1 MPTANDL
8 VTRAFRLIGVVDAVG
23 SPSAED
29 AQAGLDTLNNW
40 MDSLGTDRL
49 SIFHLVRTVHTLS
62 GSTASYTIGV
72 GGTIN
77 IARPMWVQNAS
88 LILDS
93 GAATPTEVPIQVF
106 SDDEWAGVAQ
116 KTLSGSQPTGIW
128 FDHAWTA
135 GLGTVHIYPVPSGGT
150 KQLVLYV
157 PTALAEFADLTA
169 TTYTFPPGYER
180 AIRFNLAVEL
190 AAEYPGSIVT
200 PTVERIATTSLGS
213 VKRANWREMSVPID
227 PALTGGF
234 HRTGGS
240 RTAFLRGT

>member
-1 MPTANDL
+1 M
-8 VTRAFRLIGVVDAVG
+8 R
-23 SPSAED
+23 SALRR
-29 AQAGLDTLNNW
+29 QAGLDTLNNW

-106 SDDEWAGVAQ
+106 SDDEWAGVSQ

-135 GLGTVHIYPVPSGGT
+135 GLGT
-150 KQLVLYV
+150 
-157 PTALAEFADLTA
+157 
-169 TTYTFPPGYER
+169 GYER

-227 PALTGGF
+227 PALTGGS